1 MLAMADVVGEIDAIA
16 TLAAGHPDLAEAC
29 LRARALPQRLRDQFV
44 LDLTGP
50 AAPSARA
57 IERRAERPIDLD
69 EERSERR
76 APSGGGTMSSKI
88 AAAR

>member
-1 MLAMADVVGEIDAIA
+1 MIAMADVVGEIDAIA

-29 LRARALPQRLRDQFV
+29 VRARLLLERLHDQFV
-44 LDLTGP
+44 VDLTGP
-50 AAPSARA
+50 AAPS
-57 IERRAERPIDLD
+57 ERQLDRPAGQPIDLD

-76 APSGGGTMSSKI
+76 APGVGTMSSKL